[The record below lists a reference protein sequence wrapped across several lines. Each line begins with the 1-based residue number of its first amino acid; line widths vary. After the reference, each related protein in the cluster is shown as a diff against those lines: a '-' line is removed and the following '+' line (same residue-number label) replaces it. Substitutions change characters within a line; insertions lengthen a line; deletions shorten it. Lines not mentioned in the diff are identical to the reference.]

1 MKRSTKAIPIL
12 GGLALL
18 GTAAGVSLGH
28 SAVSEINPVYFTSA
42 PDRFHG
48 DLPPQ
53 RPDWTAPQPALS
65 AVSGEGLGS
74 GCFGCS
80 PRPAEY
86 YAAPAVVAYTDGW
99 RADAERASASIETVV
114 IEQAPA
120 PDPERERVVRYASYP
135 LTEAEAAPAAAEPEA
150 YAAADITVE

>member
-1 MKRSTKAIPIL
+1 MKGSTRAIPVL
-12 GGLALL
+12 GGLALI

-42 PDRFHG
+42 PDRFHAE
-48 DLPPQ
+48 LAPQ
-53 RPDWTAPQPALS
+53 RPDLAPPPAALS

-80 PRPAEY
+80 TRGGEY
-86 YAAPAVVAYTDGW
+86 YAAPAVVTYTDGW
-99 RADAERASASIETVV
+99 QADAQRAAAPIE
-114 IEQAPA
+114 APFVEETA

-135 LTEAEAAPAAAEPEA
+135 LTEPEAAPVAAEPA
-150 YAAADITVE
+150 DYAAEEAAVE